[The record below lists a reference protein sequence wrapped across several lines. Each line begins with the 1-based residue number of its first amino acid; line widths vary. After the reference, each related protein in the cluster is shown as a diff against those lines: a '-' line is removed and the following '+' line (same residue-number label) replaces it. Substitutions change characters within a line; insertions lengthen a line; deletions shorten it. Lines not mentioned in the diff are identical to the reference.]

1 MAKRKRIKV
10 KTVDH
15 EVINMREPHT
25 YLIRRVNMGSV
36 LDQVETSDLNTAR
49 KVYGGWFPPC
59 WEGSSPSL
67 RVDGK
72 ELQWDSETYIMQ
84 ADSDRQ
90 VPIKSRTEKKPPRQV
105 KQNVS
110 KEPYAMVKN
119 YGTRRTIYMNRLA
132 YDCLHGAVRVR
143 AEVYPDKREIRLT
156 ASDNGLKLSH
166 SGAGYEFSSR
176 GTIKG
181 LDIASSVRY
190 PVEQCD
196 GGIMFR
202 YREGYHESAG

>member
-15 EVINMREPHT
+15 EVIDMSEPHV
-25 YLIRRVNMGSV
+25 YLIRRVNMGLV

-72 ELQWDSETYIMQ
+72 ELQWDSEAYLMQ
-84 ADSDRQ
+84 ADSDRR
-90 VPIKSRTEKKPPRQV
+90 VTITPYTGKKPPMEV
-105 KQNVS
+105 KQNVA
-110 KEPYAMVKN
+110 KEAYAMVKN
-119 YGTRRTIYMNRLA
+119 YGSKRTIYINRAA
-132 YDCLHGAVRVR
+132 YGCLHGAVRVR

-156 ASDNGLKLSH
+156 ASGDGLKLSN

-176 GTIKG
+176 STING

-190 PVEQCD
+190 PVELCD
-196 GGIMFR
+196 GGIVFR